1 MPSQKL
7 GMLAPSIAMPVNSWS
22 TTRPRNTADTMPHG
36 TPMSAAMATAISAS
50 SVVGSERSHSACVTG
65 RCRKIEVP
73 RLPCSTSRS
82 Q

>member
-7 GMLAPSIAMPVNSWS
+7 GMLAPSIAMPVKSWS
-22 TTRPRNTADTMPHG
+22 TTRPRNTAETMPQG
-36 TPMSAAMATAISAS
+36 TPISAAMATAISAS
-50 SVVGSERSHSACVTG
+50 SVVGSARSHSACVTG